1 MPPAHPDVRPKG
13 DVVVPHQL
21 FSFAEEAMGVHV
33 DGLDAFAVHTYRQ
46 ALPASLLCAGRVE
59 RRATAKSNA
68 GRCGRA
74 FKGTTRLARATPER
88 QKPKRSRPRPRPPR
102 PPPGASCGDR
112 QAVVRV
118 AAGAP
123 RPAALASVKSP
134 TVIDGIRPRKSGSH
148 QPPPWRG
155 SHE

>member
-1 MPPAHPDVRPKG
+1 MDKQYRTEFPRLGPDRMEFGVSKLLTRH
-13 DVVVPHQL
+13 VAAPHQL

-112 QAVVRV
+112 KSVV
-118 AAGAP
+118 
-123 RPAALASVKSP
+123 
-134 TVIDGIRPRKSGSH
+134 
-148 QPPPWRG
+148 
-155 SHE
+155 